1 MKNTLIKTSKIVNK
15 SISHTIKMIVLFL
28 FVFISGVFA
37 GNANSQETKVSIS
50 KNNKPIR
57 EILGEI
63 ERQTDYLFVY
73 SEKEVDVNQRKT
85 VNVSQQRVADVLS
98 SLFRS
103 TNVGYAMEGHNIML
117 MAKTTQT
124 DAAQQKR
131 HITGVV
137 KDIKGETIIGA
148 NIMIKGTGT
157 GVSTNIDGEFSIE
170 AAAGEELI
178 VSFIGYLTQTI
189 KIDSQK
195 TLNIKLLEDTKT
207 LEEVVVV
214 GYTVQTKSAVTGS
227 VAVVKAD
234 KLKDVNTLEVGSM
247 LQGKVSGVYVSG
259 SSGEPGQASKIRI
272 RGKGTLNSS
281 VSPLWVVDGV
291 IVGEDPG
298 LNPNEIDN
306 ISVLKDGSAT
316 ALYGSRAANGVIVV
330 TTKRGEYDA
339 NKYSVS
345 VNAGVS
351 LLSTGRLEM
360 MNSQELYDYQ
370 KSWNNQSWFTEELL
384 KHNTDWFKEAS
395 KPGLYTNANITYT
408 GSSGRMRSFVMADY
422 YREEGAIKDF
432 TLDRFTFRSNNDVK
446 FTDRFTMSTKIS
458 GSLSRTDS
466 QQRSV
471 YNTYLYLPWDFP
483 YNEDGSI
490 RSGQEQDWRG
500 RDGINDMYDLQW
512 NWSRSKKL
520 TVDGTINFN
529 YQITDWL
536 RFESNNY
543 IRYISNRSE
552 SYTDKRSRSGQ
563 SDKGSLSNSNSL
575 LTKQFTN
582 QMIRFEKSFGKH
594 KVNAL
599 GAYEYTRHFYE
610 STSAEG
616 RGIQPGREILDV
628 TTGIKSIGGYKD
640 AIATQSAL
648 FNANYDYDN
657 RYMGQ
662 VSYRMDE
669 SSCSGKNNRMGHFFT
684 VSGGWNIQNETFFES
699 LRESVNQLKVRVSYG
714 SLGNTPGAYYGHY
727 PLYSSMMYNDEV
739 AYFPSQMGNA
749 DLSWEKCYTTNIGI
763 DARFFDRFGVTID
776 LYNKNTSDL
785 LYYAPLP
792 NISGYT
798 GQYKNVGAINN
809 KGLEISLNADVIRTS
824 KFQWTSDFNIGFNR
838 NRVTELYG
846 GKPELKGLKRLEEG
860 RDMDEWYLREWAG
873 VDPANGSPLWYTTDE
888 NGKRTTTDSY
898 NKADR
903 VYCGS
908 AAPKFTGGWMN
919 SFSYKGFTL
928 TANFDFVYGNLLYN
942 QSRELLDSDGAYADY
957 NSMKLKSGWKRW
969 EKEGDI
975 ATHPKAINGGNKNS
989 NKSSSR
995 YLEKGNYFSLRNLS
1009 LGYSIPEKLCGKLG
1023 LQRVNVSCSADNLFT
1038 LTPFSGVSPQ
1048 LSDSS
1053 TDGYAGTIYPLS
1065 RRIVFG
1071 LNVSF

>member
-1 MKNTLIKTSKIVNK
+1 M
-15 SISHTIKMIVLFL
+15 KMIVLFL

-170 AAAGEELI
+170 AAAGDELI

-259 SSGEPGQASKIRI
+259 SSGEPGHASKIRI

-345 VNAGVS
+345 INAGVS

-669 SSCSGKNNRMGHFFT
+669 SSCFGKNNRMGHFFT

-873 VDPANGSPLWYTTDE
+873 VDPANGSPLWYTTDG

-928 TANFDFVYGNLLYN
+928 TANFDFVYG
-942 QSRELLDSDGAYADY
+942 
-957 NSMKLKSGWKRW
+957 
-969 EKEGDI
+969 
-975 ATHPKAINGGNKNS
+975 
-989 NKSSSR
+989 
-995 YLEKGNYFSLRNLS
+995 LS
-1009 LGYSIPEKLCGKLG
+1009 LIH
-1023 LQRVNVSCSADNLFT
+1023 
-1038 LTPFSGVSPQ
+1038 
-1048 LSDSS
+1048 
-1053 TDGYAGTIYPLS
+1053 I
-1065 RRIVFG
+1065 
-1071 LNVSF
+1071 

>member
-1 MKNTLIKTSKIVNK
+1 M
-15 SISHTIKMIVLFL
+15 
-28 FVFISGVFA
+28 
-37 GNANSQETKVSIS
+37 
-50 KNNKPIR
+50 
-57 EILGEI
+57 
-63 ERQTDYLFVY
+63 
-73 SEKEVDVNQRKT
+73 
-85 VNVSQQRVADVLS
+85 
-98 SLFRS
+98 
-103 TNVGYAMEGHNIML
+103 
-117 MAKTTQT
+117 
-124 DAAQQKR
+124 
-131 HITGVV
+131 V

-170 AAAGEELI
+170 AAAGDELI

-259 SSGEPGQASKIRI
+259 SSGEPGHASKIRI

-345 VNAGVS
+345 INAGVS

-408 GSSGRMRSFVMADY
+408 GSSGRMRSFVMTDY

-669 SSCSGKNNRMGHFFT
+669 SSCFGKNNRMGHFFT

-749 DLSWEKCYTTNIGI
+749 DLSWEKCDTTNIGI

-873 VDPANGSPLWYTTDE
+873 VDPANGSPLWYTTDG

-1065 RRIVFG
+1065 RRIVLG

>member
-1 MKNTLIKTSKIVNK
+1 M
-15 SISHTIKMIVLFL
+15 KMIVLFL

-157 GVSTNIDGEFSIE
+157 GVSTNIDGGFSIE
-170 AAAGEELI
+170 AATGDELI

-500 RDGINDMYDLQW
+500 RDGINDMYDPQW

-536 RFESNNY
+536 RFESNNS
-543 IRYISNRSE
+543 IRYLSNRSE

-669 SSCSGKNNRMGHFFT
+669 SSCFGKNNRMGHFFT

>member
-1 MKNTLIKTSKIVNK
+1 M
-15 SISHTIKMIVLFL
+15 KMIVLFL
-28 FVFISGVFA
+28 FVFISEVFA

-170 AAAGEELI
+170 AAAGDELI

-552 SYTDKRSRSGQ
+552 TYTDKRSRSGQ

-640 AIATQSAL
+640 AITTQSAL

-669 SSCSGKNNRMGHFFT
+669 SSCFGKNNRMGHFFT

-809 KGLEISLNADVIRTS
+809 KGLEISLNADVILTS

>member
-1 MKNTLIKTSKIVNK
+1 M
-15 SISHTIKMIVLFL
+15 KMIVLFL

-170 AAAGEELI
+170 AAAGDELI

-259 SSGEPGQASKIRI
+259 SSGEPGHASKIRI

-345 VNAGVS
+345 INAGVS

-669 SSCSGKNNRMGHFFT
+669 SSCFGKNNRMGHFFT

-838 NRVTELYG
+838 NRVTELYR

-873 VDPANGSPLWYTTDE
+873 VDPANGSPLWYTTDG

-1065 RRIVFG
+1065 RRIVLG

>member
-1 MKNTLIKTSKIVNK
+1 M
-15 SISHTIKMIVLFL
+15 KMIVLFL

-170 AAAGEELI
+170 AAAGDELI

-259 SSGEPGQASKIRI
+259 SSGEPGHASKIRI

-345 VNAGVS
+345 INAGVS

-563 SDKGSLSNSNSL
+563 SDKGALSNSNSL

-669 SSCSGKNNRMGHFFT
+669 SSCFGKNNRIGHFFT

-919 SFSYKGFTL
+919 SFSYKGFAL

>member
-1 MKNTLIKTSKIVNK
+1 VV
-15 SISHTIKMIVLFL
+15 H
-28 FVFISGVFA
+28 
-37 GNANSQETKVSIS
+37 
-50 KNNKPIR
+50 R
-57 EILGEI
+57 
-63 ERQTDYLFVY
+63 R
-73 SEKEVDVNQRKT
+73 
-85 VNVSQQRVADVLS
+85 
-98 SLFRS
+98 
-103 TNVGYAMEGHNIML
+103 
-117 MAKTTQT
+117 TQT

-157 GVSTNIDGEFSIE
+157 GVSTNIDGGFSIE
-170 AAAGEELI
+170 AATGDELI

-543 IRYISNRSE
+543 IRYLSNRSE

-669 SSCSGKNNRMGHFFT
+669 SSCFGKNNRMGHFFT

>member
-1 MKNTLIKTSKIVNK
+1 M
-15 SISHTIKMIVLFL
+15 KMIVLFL

-157 GVSTNIDGEFSIE
+157 GVSTNIDGGFSIE
-170 AAAGEELI
+170 AATGDELI

-536 RFESNNY
+536 RFESNNS
-543 IRYISNRSE
+543 IRYLSNRSE

-582 QMIRFEKSFGKH
+582 QMIRFEKSIGKH

-669 SSCSGKNNRMGHFFT
+669 SSCFGKNNRMGHFFT

>member
-1 MKNTLIKTSKIVNK
+1 M
-15 SISHTIKMIVLFL
+15 KMIVLFL

-157 GVSTNIDGEFSIE
+157 GVSTNIDGGFSIE
-170 AAAGEELI
+170 AATGDELI

-395 KPGLYTNANITYT
+395 KPGLYTKANITYT

-536 RFESNNY
+536 RFESNNS
-543 IRYISNRSE
+543 IRYLSNRSE

-669 SSCSGKNNRMGHFFT
+669 SSCFGKNNRMGHFFT

>member
-1 MKNTLIKTSKIVNK
+1 M
-15 SISHTIKMIVLFL
+15 KMIVLFL

-170 AAAGEELI
+170 AAAGDELI

-259 SSGEPGQASKIRI
+259 SSGEPGHASKIRI

-345 VNAGVS
+345 INAGVS

-594 KVNAL
+594 KVNAR
-599 GAYEYTRHFYE
+599 GAYEYPRHFYE

-669 SSCSGKNNRMGHFFT
+669 SSCFGKNNRMGHFFT

-873 VDPANGSPLWYTTDE
+873 VDPANGSPLWYTTDG

-1065 RRIVFG
+1065 RRIVLG

>member
-1 MKNTLIKTSKIVNK
+1 M
-15 SISHTIKMIVLFL
+15 KMIVLFL

-259 SSGEPGQASKIRI
+259 SSGEPGHASKIRI

-1023 LQRVNVSCSADNLFT
+1023 LQQVNVSCSADNLFT

>member
-1 MKNTLIKTSKIVNK
+1 M
-15 SISHTIKMIVLFL
+15 KMIVLFL

-157 GVSTNIDGEFSIE
+157 GVSTNIDGKFSIE

-370 KSWNNQSWFTEELL
+370 KSRNNQSWFTEELL

-536 RFESNNY
+536 HFESNNY

-669 SSCSGKNNRMGHFFT
+669 SSCFGKNNRMGHFFT

>member
-1 MKNTLIKTSKIVNK
+1 M
-15 SISHTIKMIVLFL
+15 KMIVLFL

-124 DAAQQKR
+124 DAVQQKR

-170 AAAGEELI
+170 AAAGDELI

-408 GSSGRMRSFVMADY
+408 ESSGRMRSFVMADY

-669 SSCSGKNNRMGHFFT
+669 SSCFGKNNRMGHFFT

-1023 LQRVNVSCSADNLFT
+1023 LQQVNVSCSADNLFT

>member
-1 MKNTLIKTSKIVNK
+1 M
-15 SISHTIKMIVLFL
+15 KMIVLFL

-157 GVSTNIDGEFSIE
+157 GVSTNIDGGFSIE
-170 AAAGEELI
+170 AATGDELI

-471 YNTYLYLPWDFP
+471 YNTYLYLSWDFP

-536 RFESNNY
+536 RFESNNS
-543 IRYISNRSE
+543 IRYLSNRSE

-669 SSCSGKNNRMGHFFT
+669 SSCFGKNNRMGHFFT

>member
-1 MKNTLIKTSKIVNK
+1 M
-15 SISHTIKMIVLFL
+15 KMIVLFL

-157 GVSTNIDGEFSIE
+157 GVSTNIDGGFSIE
-170 AAAGEELI
+170 AATGDELI

-536 RFESNNY
+536 RFESNNS
-543 IRYISNRSE
+543 IRYLSNRSE

-669 SSCSGKNNRMGHFFT
+669 SSCFGKNNRMGHFFT

-809 KGLEISLNADVIRTS
+809 KGLEISLNADVIRTP

>member
-1 MKNTLIKTSKIVNK
+1 M
-15 SISHTIKMIVLFL
+15 KMIVLFL

-157 GVSTNIDGEFSIE
+157 GVSTNIDGGFSIE
-170 AAAGEELI
+170 AATGDELI

-536 RFESNNY
+536 RFESNNS
-543 IRYISNRSE
+543 IRYLSNRSE

-616 RGIQPGREILDV
+616 RGIQPGRV

-669 SSCSGKNNRMGHFFT
+669 SSCFGKNNRMGHFFT

>member
-1 MKNTLIKTSKIVNK
+1 MKEKTNLFPSLIRLRETSRL
-15 SISHTIKMIVLFL
+15 KMAIAA
-28 FVFISGVFA
+28 S
-37 GNANSQETKVSIS
+37 
-50 KNNKPIR
+50 
-57 EILGEI
+57 
-63 ERQTDYLFVY
+63 
-73 SEKEVDVNQRKT
+73 
-85 VNVSQQRVADVLS
+85 
-98 SLFRS
+98 
-103 TNVGYAMEGHNIML
+103 IML
-117 MAKTTQT
+117 WCATPQQATADTNEEHAIEAVQQAK
-124 DAAQQKR
+124 
-131 HITGVV
+131 V
-137 KDIKGETIIGA
+137 KV
-148 NIMIKGTGT
+148 KGTVVDETGEPMIGVAVKVLANNTGT
-157 GVSTNIDGEFSIE
+157 ITDLEGKFSVE
-170 AAAGEELI
+170 APLGGAI
-178 VSFIGYLTQTI
+178 QISFIGYKTVTVKASSEPISVTL
-189 KIDSQK
+189 KEDSQQ
-195 TLNIKLLEDTKT
+195 LD
-207 LEEVVVV
+207 EVVVV
-214 GYTVQTKSAVTGS
+214 GYGSQKKVNVTGS
-227 VAVVKAD
+227 
-234 KLKDVNTLEVGSM
+234 LSM
-247 LQGKVSGVYVSG
+247 VDSKVIESRPVQNVSQALQGVVPGLNMSVGNSGGALDSSLSINIRGAGTIGEG
-259 SSGEPGQASKIRI
+259 SSG
-272 RGKGTLNSS
+272 
-281 VSPLWVVDGV
+281 SPLVLIDGIEGDMNTV
-291 IVGEDPG
+291 
-298 LNPNEIDN
+298 NPNDIEN
-306 ISVLKDGSAT
+306 ISVLKDAASSSI
-316 ALYGSRAANGVIVV
+316 YGARASFGVIMI
-330 TTKRGEYDA
+330 TTKSGKSGKTRVNYSGNVRFSDAIQIPEMVDSYTFAQYFNRANTNDGGGLVFDEAALERIKNYQTGKYTDPNTPEYYGA
-339 NKYSVS
+339 K
-345 VNAGVS
+345 AGNDGKWQNY
-351 LLSTGRLEM
+351 TG
-360 MNSQELYDYQ
+360 S
-370 KSWNNQSWFTEELL
+370 FA
-384 KHNTDWFKEAS
+384 NTDWFKEAS

-552 SYTDKRSRSGQ
+552 TYTDKRSRSGQ

-640 AIATQSAL
+640 AITTQSAL

-669 SSCSGKNNRMGHFFT
+669 SSCFGKNNRMGHFFT

-860 RDMDEWYLREWAG
+860 RDMDEWYLRECAG
-873 VDPANGSPLWYTTDE
+873 VDTPNGSKLCNTTDE

-1071 LNVSF
+1071 HKVTI

>member
-1 MKNTLIKTSKIVNK
+1 M
-15 SISHTIKMIVLFL
+15 KMIVLFL
-28 FVFISGVFA
+28 FVFIPGVFA

-170 AAAGEELI
+170 AAAGDELI

-259 SSGEPGQASKIRI
+259 SSGEPGHASKIRI

-345 VNAGVS
+345 INAGVS

-669 SSCSGKNNRMGHFFT
+669 SSCFGKNNRMGHFFT

-699 LRESVNQLKVRVSYG
+699 LREFVNQLKVRVSYG

-873 VDPANGSPLWYTTDE
+873 VDPANGSPLWYTTDG

-1065 RRIVFG
+1065 RRIVLG

>member
-1 MKNTLIKTSKIVNK
+1 M
-15 SISHTIKMIVLFL
+15 KMIVLFL

-157 GVSTNIDGEFSIE
+157 GVSTNNDGEISSE

-669 SSCSGKNNRMGHFFT
+669 SSCFGKNNRMGHFFT

-873 VDPANGSPLWYTTDE
+873 VEPPNASPLWYTTDE

-1023 LQRVNVSCSADNLFT
+1023 LQQVNVSCSADNLFT

>member
-1 MKNTLIKTSKIVNK
+1 
-15 SISHTIKMIVLFL
+15 
-28 FVFISGVFA
+28 
-37 GNANSQETKVSIS
+37 
-50 KNNKPIR
+50 
-57 EILGEI
+57 
-63 ERQTDYLFVY
+63 
-73 SEKEVDVNQRKT
+73 
-85 VNVSQQRVADVLS
+85 
-98 SLFRS
+98 
-103 TNVGYAMEGHNIML
+103 
-117 MAKTTQT
+117 
-124 DAAQQKR
+124 
-131 HITGVV
+131 
-137 KDIKGETIIGA
+137 
-148 NIMIKGTGT
+148 
-157 GVSTNIDGEFSIE
+157 
-170 AAAGEELI
+170 
-178 VSFIGYLTQTI
+178 
-189 KIDSQK
+189 
-195 TLNIKLLEDTKT
+195 
-207 LEEVVVV
+207 
-214 GYTVQTKSAVTGS
+214 
-227 VAVVKAD
+227 
-234 KLKDVNTLEVGSM
+234 M

-669 SSCSGKNNRMGHFFT
+669 SSCFGKNNRMGHFFT

-888 NGKRTTTDSY
+888 NGKHTTTDSY

-1023 LQRVNVSCSADNLFT
+1023 LQQVNVSCSADNLFT

>member
-1 MKNTLIKTSKIVNK
+1 M
-15 SISHTIKMIVLFL
+15 KMIVLFL

-73 SEKEVDVNQRKT
+73 SEKEADVNPRKT

-170 AAAGEELI
+170 AAAGDELI

-259 SSGEPGQASKIRI
+259 SSGEPGHASKIRI

-345 VNAGVS
+345 INAGVS

-669 SSCSGKNNRMGHFFT
+669 SSCFGKNNRMGHFFT

-873 VDPANGSPLWYTTDE
+873 VDPANGSPLWYTTDG

-1065 RRIVFG
+1065 RRIVLG

>member
-1 MKNTLIKTSKIVNK
+1 M
-15 SISHTIKMIVLFL
+15 
-28 FVFISGVFA
+28 
-37 GNANSQETKVSIS
+37 
-50 KNNKPIR
+50 
-57 EILGEI
+57 
-63 ERQTDYLFVY
+63 
-73 SEKEVDVNQRKT
+73 
-85 VNVSQQRVADVLS
+85 
-98 SLFRS
+98 
-103 TNVGYAMEGHNIML
+103 
-117 MAKTTQT
+117 
-124 DAAQQKR
+124 
-131 HITGVV
+131 
-137 KDIKGETIIGA
+137 
-148 NIMIKGTGT
+148 
-157 GVSTNIDGEFSIE
+157 STNIDGEFSIE
-170 AAAGEELI
+170 AAAGDELI

-552 SYTDKRSRSGQ
+552 SYTDKSSRSGQ

-669 SSCSGKNNRMGHFFT
+669 SSCFGKNNRMGHFFT

-1023 LQRVNVSCSADNLFT
+1023 LQQVNVSCSADNLFT

>member
-1 MKNTLIKTSKIVNK
+1 M
-15 SISHTIKMIVLFL
+15 KMIVLFL

-124 DAAQQKR
+124 DAVQQKR

-170 AAAGEELI
+170 AAAGDELI

-669 SSCSGKNNRMGHFFT
+669 SSCFGKNNRIGHFFT

-860 RDMDEWYLREWAG
+860 RDMDEWYLGEWAG

-1023 LQRVNVSCSADNLFT
+1023 LQQVNVSCSADNLFT

>member
-1 MKNTLIKTSKIVNK
+1 M
-15 SISHTIKMIVLFL
+15 KMIVLFL

-170 AAAGEELI
+170 AAAGDELI
-178 VSFIGYLTQTI
+178 VSFIGSLTQTI

-247 LQGKVSGVYVSG
+247 LQGKVSGGYVSG

-669 SSCSGKNNRMGHFFT
+669 SSCFGKNNRMGHFFT

-1023 LQRVNVSCSADNLFT
+1023 LQQVNVSCSADNLFT

>member
-1 MKNTLIKTSKIVNK
+1 M
-15 SISHTIKMIVLFL
+15 KMIVLFL

-157 GVSTNIDGEFSIE
+157 GVSTNIDGKFSIE

-395 KPGLYTNANITYT
+395 KPGLYTNVNITYT

-536 RFESNNY
+536 HFESNNY

-669 SSCSGKNNRMGHFFT
+669 SSCFGKNNRMGHFFT

>member
-1 MKNTLIKTSKIVNK
+1 M
-15 SISHTIKMIVLFL
+15 KMIVLFL

-170 AAAGEELI
+170 AAAGDELI

-259 SSGEPGQASKIRI
+259 SSGEPGHASKIRI

-345 VNAGVS
+345 INAGVS

-395 KPGLYTNANITYT
+395 KPGLYTNANITDT

-512 NWSRSKKL
+512 NRSRSKKL

-669 SSCSGKNNRMGHFFT
+669 SSCFGKNNRMGHFFT

-1065 RRIVFG
+1065 RRIVLG